1 MNYDQN
7 EENDENNE
15 NNDQAPKFDPAGET
29 KQKIIFFVIAI
40 ILVIIVKMA
49 MGL

>member
-7 EENDENNE
+7 EDHNENNE
-15 NNDQAPKFDPAGET
+15 QPPQFDPAGET
-29 KQKIIFFVIAI
+29 KQKIIFFAAAI
-40 ILVIIVKMA
+40 IFVIVVKVL